1 MIFVERYDIILYRL
15 TNTEIKI
22 IEEVLTKGERVELVP
37 IKDRIKIIQVT
48 HKNVSP
54 EMPILIKEQPKR

>member
-1 MIFVERYDIILYRL
+1 MYRL
-15 TNTEIKI
+15 TNTEIRI

>member
-1 MIFVERYDIILYRL
+1 MYRL
-15 TNTEIKI
+15 TNAEIKI
-22 IEEVLTKGERVELVP
+22 IEDVLAKGERVELVP

-54 EMPILIKEQPKR
+54 EYPIIIKEQPKR